1 MYTLY
6 IVSGLLALVAS
17 KPCDPVGSE
26 HSELLLS
33 LNKKLLRSL
42 EDQETPPNPSV
53 HLSLR
58 LSTHHNLGKE
68 SDHLNALKTDLHND
82 IESSLANSQPVVGL
96 LALYTLALKAS
107 CYDLN
112 TLTFTVNQRSETL
125 LTHLKRQMALEKE
138 HITFSHRPLTN
149 YYQYS
154 LGVLALCVS
163 GVRVN
168 SHVSKKLIG
177 AVDNGHIKH
186 GDSDCIGK
194 CDQGYPG
201 ASPNSDSV
209 FLQLKHISSH
219 WLPPIRFSIGDFMEM
234 MLNPCFICLSLDTF
248 AMAGMALQ
256 CLKESDTQVQDASLD
271 KALGIIKQKLLD
283 SRRADG
289 HIGNEFSTGLAVQ
302 ALLAMGR
309 QVQECSTSMEAMRSD
324 VRKGTYLNP
333 MAMSQTLPALQQKT
347 YLQVKGK
354 QCRNEDDNLVLE
366 TRKPVMV
373 LQSNTKVALKLEV
386 VKSHGAPDV
395 YSVDVPTG
403 TSLVYALELL
413 QKKNIGFTFEKETS
427 LWGPFLSVVN
437 GERARQTDRRYW
449 RLSSDGN
456 ALSQGIKDFKIE
468 TAQQITIENTSY

>member
-1 MYTLY
+1 MYYSCCISFQPTLC
-6 IVSGLLALVAS
+6 
-17 KPCDPVGSE
+17 PDPVGSE

-33 LNKKLLRSL
+33 LNKKLLRTL
-42 EDQETPPNPSV
+42 EDQETSPNPSV
-53 HLSLR
+53 HLALR

-68 SDHLNALKTDLHND
+68 SDHLNALKTDFHND
-82 IESSLANSQPVVGL
+82 IESSLANSQPVVGR

-138 HITFSHRPLTN
+138 HIAFSHRPLTN

-168 SHVSKKLIG
+168 SHVSNKLIG
-177 AVDNGHIKH
+177 AVEHGHIKH
-186 GDSDCIGK
+186 GDSDCI
-194 CDQGYPG
+194 
-201 ASPNSDSV
+201 
-209 FLQLKHISSH
+209 
-219 WLPPIRFSIGDFMEM
+219 
-234 MLNPCFICLSLDTF
+234 DTF

-256 CLKESDTQVQDASLD
+256 CLKEYDTQVQDAALD
-271 KALGIIKQKLLD
+271 KALGVIKQKLLD
-283 SRRADG
+283 SQR
-289 HIGNEFSTGLAVQ
+289 
-302 ALLAMGR
+302 
-309 QVQECSTSMEAMRSD
+309 
-324 VRKGTYLNP
+324 
-333 MAMSQTLPALQQKT
+333 
-347 YLQVKGK
+347 
-354 QCRNEDDNLVLE
+354 DDDSLVLE
-366 TRKPVMV
+366 ASEPVMV
-373 LQSNTKVALKLEV
+373 LQSHTKVALKFEV
-386 VKSHGAPDV
+386 IKSHGAPDV
-395 YSVDVPTG
+395 YSVNVPTG

>member
-1 MYTLY
+1 MYALY

-17 KPCDPVGSE
+17 EPCDPIGSE

-42 EDQETPPNPSV
+42 EDQETFPNPSV
-53 HLSLR
+53 HLALR

-168 SHVSKKLIG
+168 SHVSKKLVG
-177 AVDNGHIKH
+177 AVDHGHIKH
-186 GDSDCIGK
+186 GDSDCI
-194 CDQGYPG
+194 
-201 ASPNSDSV
+201 
-209 FLQLKHISSH
+209 
-219 WLPPIRFSIGDFMEM
+219 
-234 MLNPCFICLSLDTF
+234 DTF

-256 CLKESDTQVQDASLD
+256 CLKESDTQVQDAALD
-271 KALGIIKQKLLD
+271 KALGVIKQKLLD

-289 HIGNEFSTGLAVQ
+289 HMGNEFSTGLAVQ
-302 ALLAMGR
+302 ALLAMGS

-324 VRKGTYLNP
+324 VRKGTYRNP
-333 MAMSQTLPALQQKT
+333 MAMSQILPALQQKT

-354 QCRNEDDNLVLE
+354 QCRNEDGNLVLE
-366 TRKPVMV
+366 ARQPVMV

-456 ALSQGIKDFKIE
+456 ALSQGINDFKIE
-468 TAQQITIENTSY
+468 MAQKITLENTSY

>member
-1 MYTLY
+1 MYALY

-17 KPCDPVGSE
+17 EPCDPIGSE

-42 EDQETPPNPSV
+42 EDQETFPNPSV
-53 HLSLR
+53 HLALR

-168 SHVSKKLIG
+168 SHVSKKLVG
-177 AVDNGHIKH
+177 AVDHGHIKH
-186 GDSDCIGK
+186 GDSDCI
-194 CDQGYPG
+194 
-201 ASPNSDSV
+201 
-209 FLQLKHISSH
+209 
-219 WLPPIRFSIGDFMEM
+219 
-234 MLNPCFICLSLDTF
+234 DTF

-256 CLKESDTQVQDASLD
+256 CLKESDTQVQDAALD
-271 KALGIIKQKLLD
+271 KALGVIKQKLLD

-289 HIGNEFSTGLAVQ
+289 HMGNEFSTGLAVQ
-302 ALLAMGR
+302 ALLAMGS

-324 VRKGTYLNP
+324 VRKGTYRNP
-333 MAMSQTLPALQQKT
+333 MAMSQILPALQQKT

-354 QCRNEDDNLVLE
+354 QCRNEDDSLVLE
-366 TRKPVMV
+366 ARQPVMV

-456 ALSQGIKDFKIE
+456 ALSQGINDFKIE
-468 TAQQITIENTSY
+468 MAQKITLENTSY

>member
-1 MYTLY
+1 MYALY

-17 KPCDPVGSE
+17 KPCDPIGSE

-42 EDQETPPNPSV
+42 EDQETSPNPSV
-53 HLSLR
+53 HLALR

-68 SDHLNALKTDLHND
+68 SENLNALKTDLHND

-168 SHVSKKLIG
+168 SHVSKKLVG
-177 AVDNGHIKH
+177 AVDHGHIKH
-186 GDSDCIGK
+186 GDSDCI
-194 CDQGYPG
+194 
-201 ASPNSDSV
+201 
-209 FLQLKHISSH
+209 
-219 WLPPIRFSIGDFMEM
+219 
-234 MLNPCFICLSLDTF
+234 DTF

-256 CLKESDTQVQDASLD
+256 CLKESDTRVQDAALD
-271 KALGIIKQKLLD
+271 KALGVIKQKLLD

-289 HIGNEFSTGLAVQ
+289 HMGNEFSTGLAVQ
-302 ALLAMGR
+302 ALLAMGS

-324 VRKGTYLNP
+324 VRKGTYRNP
-333 MAMSQTLPALQQKT
+333 MAMSQILPALQQKT

-354 QCRNEDDNLVLE
+354 QCRNEDGNLVLE
-366 TRKPVMV
+366 ARQPVMV

-386 VKSHGAPDV
+386 VKSHGALDV

-427 LWGPFLSVVN
+427 LWGPFLRVVN

-468 TAQQITIENTSY
+468 TAQKITLENTSY

>member
-1 MYTLY
+1 MYALY

-17 KPCDPVGSE
+17 KPCDPIGSE

-42 EDQETPPNPSV
+42 EEEETSPNPSV
-53 HLSLR
+53 YLALR

-68 SDHLNALKTDLHND
+68 SENLNALKTDLHND

-168 SHVSKKLIG
+168 SHVSKKLVG
-177 AVDNGHIKH
+177 AVDHGHIKH
-186 GDSDCIGK
+186 GDSDCI
-194 CDQGYPG
+194 
-201 ASPNSDSV
+201 
-209 FLQLKHISSH
+209 
-219 WLPPIRFSIGDFMEM
+219 
-234 MLNPCFICLSLDTF
+234 DTF

-256 CLKESDTQVQDASLD
+256 CLKESDTQVQDAALD
-271 KALGIIKQKLLD
+271 KALGVIKQKLLD

-289 HIGNEFSTGLAVQ
+289 HMGNEFSTGLAVQ
-302 ALLAMGR
+302 ALLAMGS

-324 VRKGTYLNP
+324 VRKGTYRNP
-333 MAMSQTLPALQQKT
+333 MAMSQILPALQQKT

-354 QCRNEDDNLVLE
+354 QCRNEDGNLVLE
-366 TRKPVMV
+366 ARQPVMV

-386 VKSHGAPDV
+386 VKSHGALDV

-468 TAQQITIENTSY
+468 TAQKITLENTSY

>member
-1 MYTLY
+1 MYALY

-17 KPCDPVGSE
+17 KPCDPIGSE

-42 EDQETPPNPSV
+42 EEEETSPNPSV
-53 HLSLR
+53 YLALR

-68 SDHLNALKTDLHND
+68 SENLNALKTDLHND

-168 SHVSKKLIG
+168 SHVSKKLVG
-177 AVDNGHIKH
+177 AVDHGHIKH
-186 GDSDCIGK
+186 GDSDCI
-194 CDQGYPG
+194 
-201 ASPNSDSV
+201 
-209 FLQLKHISSH
+209 
-219 WLPPIRFSIGDFMEM
+219 
-234 MLNPCFICLSLDTF
+234 DTF

-256 CLKESDTQVQDASLD
+256 CLKESDTQVQDAALD
-271 KALGIIKQKLLD
+271 KALGVIKQKLLD

-289 HIGNEFSTGLAVQ
+289 HMGNEFSTGLAVQ
-302 ALLAMGR
+302 ALLAMGS

-324 VRKGTYLNP
+324 VRKGTYRNP
-333 MAMSQTLPALQQKT
+333 MAMSQILPALQQKT

-354 QCRNEDDNLVLE
+354 QCRNEDDSLVLE
-366 TRKPVMV
+366 ARQPVMV

-386 VKSHGAPDV
+386 VKSHGALDV

-468 TAQQITIENTSY
+468 TAQKITLENTSY

>member
-1 MYTLY
+1 MYALY

-17 KPCDPVGSE
+17 KPCDPIGSE

-42 EDQETPPNPSV
+42 EDQETSPNPSV
-53 HLSLR
+53 HLALR

-125 LTHLKRQMALEKE
+125 LTYLKRQMALEKE

-168 SHVSKKLIG
+168 SHVSKKLVG
-177 AVDNGHIKH
+177 AVDHGHIKH
-186 GDSDCIGK
+186 GDSDCI
-194 CDQGYPG
+194 
-201 ASPNSDSV
+201 
-209 FLQLKHISSH
+209 
-219 WLPPIRFSIGDFMEM
+219 
-234 MLNPCFICLSLDTF
+234 DTF

-256 CLKESDTQVQDASLD
+256 CLKESDTQVQDAALD
-271 KALGIIKQKLLD
+271 KALGVIKQKLLD

-289 HIGNEFSTGLAVQ
+289 HMGNEFSTGLAVQ
-302 ALLAMGR
+302 ALLAMGS

-324 VRKGTYLNP
+324 VRKGTYRNP
-333 MAMSQTLPALQQKT
+333 MAMSQILPALQQKT

-354 QCRNEDDNLVLE
+354 QCRNEDDSLVLE
-366 TRKPVMV
+366 ARQPVMV

-468 TAQQITIENTSY
+468 TAQKITLENTSY